1 MPAFDLTVF
10 VISQRLENFDSNV
23 WSKFSSNDPRKFIQL
38 VMLGKLAA
46 AAATVTVVKLRTFHW
61 GLINFT
67 VEFFDIIESSF
78 QRSFHV
84 CTIRGSDVLI
94 KTNKKLGSKLRHAEN
109 VLFCFYLAYNT
120 AQLCNSF
127 SDMYYVGI
135 FLLILFQR
143 NCPSIIHSNLCV

>member
-46 AAATVTVVKLRTFHW
+46 TAATVTIVKLRTFHW

-67 VEFFDIIESSF
+67 VEFFDII
-78 QRSFHV
+78 
-84 CTIRGSDVLI
+84 
-94 KTNKKLGSKLRHAEN
+94 
-109 VLFCFYLAYNT
+109 
-120 AQLCNSF
+120 
-127 SDMYYVGI
+127 
-135 FLLILFQR
+135 
-143 NCPSIIHSNLCV
+143 